1 MIRNNLLRELFSAPY
16 QLVLVVSFS
25 SIAAI
30 TIAIGALATS
40 KTISDY
46 LTDAMNE
53 RIARDMQLAQVFYN
67 DRLANIE
74 SITTRI
80 SKDAI
85 VIDSV
90 QKSLIGDENLNDL
103 ISLQVQNHLL
113 RSELGGNHLLVVINK
128 NKDLLT
134 WNKQLNYVKDTQ
146 PKEIEDWSS
155 FKILEN
161 VLLTGQAI
169 TSTEVVPSTFL
180 NQVSFSEQARI
191 MILETPKAAPELV
204 DPREGTDG
212 LGLISISPINS
223 EAGETIGA
231 VLTMHI
237 LNNDFTLVDKI
248 RQVAGVDTAT
258 IFLGDLRV
266 STNVMTLEGERAIG
280 TRVSEE
286 VSQVVFGQGK
296 EFVGQAFVV
305 NQDYITR
312 YDPIQD
318 HSGEVIGILYVGSKQ
333 ASFQRLVNL
342 FNQRIVLVAI
352 GTIFLTILIA
362 TPVSHVVT
370 WPLKQLKSLVEAN
383 QRVAEGDMSV
393 RVSVHT
399 RGEIGLLESSFNSML
414 DTLQATQDQLIQT
427 EKLASIGQLAAG
439 VAHELNNPLGTIL
452 LYSDIL
458 LNEIPPDSSQK
469 KDLEIII
476 NETKRC
482 KWIVST
488 LLEFARHNHVNAQ
501 STDLNCLIQY
511 VVEVEEKHFEE
522 ELIEFK
528 TEFDK
533 NLPEIQIDPGQIQQ
547 VLFNLIENAIEAMP
561 KGGSITIRTRNE
573 PAEMVTIEI
582 EDTGVGIPP
591 EQLSLLFKPFYT
603 TKPMGKGVGLGLSIV
618 YGIIKLHRGQVSV
631 QSSADTGTKFIIQ
644 LPIKHQSINNA
655 DQIPG
660 FGNNQTLGMR

>member
-333 ASFQRLVNL
+333 ASFQRLVHL

>member
-488 LLEFARHNHVNAQ
+488 LLEFARHNQVNAQ

-561 KGGSITIRTRNE
+561 KGGSITIKTRNE

>member
-488 LLEFARHNHVNAQ
+488 LLEFARHNQVNAQ